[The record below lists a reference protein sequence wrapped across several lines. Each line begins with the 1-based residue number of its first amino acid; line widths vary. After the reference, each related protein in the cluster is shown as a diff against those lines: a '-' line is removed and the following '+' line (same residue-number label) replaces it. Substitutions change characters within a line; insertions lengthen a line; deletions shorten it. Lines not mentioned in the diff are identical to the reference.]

1 MAAPG
6 VSVLDGSAFDD
17 IAVSTLRSRAE
28 SIQDAFTG
36 NTALLSR
43 MKKKGVIKPTSGGRS
58 LVKELSYK
66 ANETVKRYSGY
77 ENLDIRPTQHL
88 TAAEYTL
95 KQMAVAV
102 TMSGLEML
110 TNSGGEVA
118 FDLLETRID
127 NAEKSLIETLSG
139 DAYSDGT
146 ADSGK
151 QMAGLQSIVS
161 NTGQGTVGGI
171 DSATWTF
178 WRSQVMSSAIGGFG
192 AVSAT
197 TIQKYMN
204 ALYFN
209 LVRGRQMPDLIVAD
223 NVFYKFYL
231 ESLQSIQRI
240 TSSSGSASIGFE
252 SLKYMNADV
261 VLDGGIGGDCP
272 ASTMYF
278 LNTDTLFYSPHKDR
292 NMVPLNPTRYNVNQ
306 DAMVKLI
313 AWAGTMGTT
322 NRQFNGVLIA

>member
-6 VSVLDGSAFDD
+6 VSVLDASAFDD

-36 NTALLSR
+36 NTALLTR

-110 TNSGGEVA
+110 TNSGGDTV
-118 FDLLETRID
+118 FDLLETRIE
-127 NAEKSLIETLSG
+127 NAEKSLIETLSA

-146 ADSGK
+146 ADGGK
-151 QMAGLQSIVS
+151 QMVGLQSLVS
-161 NTGQGTVGGI
+161 NTGQGIVGGI
-171 DSATWTF
+171 DSSTFTF
-178 WRSQVMSSAIGGFG
+178 WRNQFLSSTGAGFG
-192 AVSAT
+192 TLSAT
-197 TIQKYMN
+197 TIQKCMN

-209 LVRGRQMPDLIVAD
+209 LCRGRMEPDLIVAD
-223 NVFYKFYL
+223 NLTYRMYL
-231 ESLQSIQRI
+231 ESLQAIQRI
-240 TSSSGSASIGFE
+240 TQSNVDASIGFT

-272 ASTMYF
+272 TNTMYM
-278 LNTDTLFYSPHKDR
+278 LNTSTLFYSPHKDR
-292 NMVPLNPTRYNVNQ
+292 NMVPLNPTRYNTNQ
-306 DAMVKLI
+306 DAMIKLI
-313 AWAGTMGTT
+313 AWAGAMGTT
-322 NRQFNGVLIA
+322 NRQFNGVIIA